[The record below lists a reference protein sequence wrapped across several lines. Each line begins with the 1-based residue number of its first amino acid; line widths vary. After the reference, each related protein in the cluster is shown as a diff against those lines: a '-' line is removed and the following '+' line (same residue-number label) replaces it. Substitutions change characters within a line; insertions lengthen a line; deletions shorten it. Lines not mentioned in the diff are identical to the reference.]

1 MFNPNYKTP
10 RSIQM
15 NIGLQRQLKP
25 GIVLSADYLRNV
37 QTHYLL
43 GIDENHAGD
52 IHYFSK
58 NGALAAIN
66 ATNAA
71 FSCPSGPAGLNC
83 AIAAGATISN
93 YASNGLGSSSDIG
106 GSSCPAALGY
116 DCAFGGINPNAPP
129 LHFLSSIGRSVYNG
143 LHTKLSINIKRPLLA
158 IRTFNLQ
165 MSYALS
171 RFENTGAAVGPD
183 SPVTARGNDQDYIIP
198 SLDNADPNRYFGP
211 STLDR
216 THQLSFGGYL
226 FLPAGVQLGLIS
238 HFYSPLSTTLTVP
251 NTALGAGEIFRTDF
265 TGDGTPQDPVPGT
278 HVGEFDRGINASN
291 IDRVLTNYNNSVA
304 LQLTPAGQMLLQS
317 GLFTAGQLGV
327 GDSLCYNNPNNQP
340 LNSLCAI
347 APTIPLAPAGQVN
360 LSWLRSLDLRAA
372 WSHTFRDGITI
383 QPSAGFY
390 NLFNFANFD
399 LPESMMSGLLAGTAG
414 TINGTDPVA
423 HNANRVGVGTGV
435 FSLGSPRELEFSLK
449 ISF

>member
-1 MFNPNYKTP
+1 
-10 RSIQM
+10 
-15 NIGLQRQLKP
+15 
-25 GIVLSADYLRNV
+25 
-37 QTHYLL
+37 
-43 GIDENHAGD
+43 
-52 IHYFSK
+52 
-58 NGALAAIN
+58 
-66 ATNAA
+66 
-71 FSCPSGPAGLNC
+71 
-83 AIAAGATISN
+83 
-93 YASNGLGSSSDIG
+93 
-106 GSSCPAALGY
+106 
-116 DCAFGGINPNAPP
+116 
-129 LHFLSSIGRSVYNG
+129 VYNG